1 MSSTPASLFAAA
13 SILLYL
19 AATVLYWRSEALKS
33 WSQLAGAAAIAC
45 HSLSLVLVLAQF
57 EAFQFGF
64 GPAVS
69 LFAWQC
75 AFFVLLASLARPLH
89 HLGLVIY
96 PIAAVAVAA
105 TGLLPVSAPGDA
117 FNGGLALVAHILL
130 SLLAYGLL
138 TIAAV
143 QSLVLLLQDRGLRQ
157 HHIPGWLQRLPA
169 LETMEQLLFQIITL
183 GFLLL
188 SLSLFSGL
196 LFLDDLFAQ
205 HLVHKTVLSF
215 LAWLIFAVLIWG
227 RWQFGWR
234 GRKAIHWTLGGYSG
248 LILAYFGS
256 KWVLEVILQQRWG

>member
-1 MSSTPASLFAAA
+1 MSANPASLFAAT

-19 AATVLYWRSEALKS
+19 LSAGLYWRAEAFRP
-33 WSQLAGAAAIAC
+33 WSQLTAVIAIAC
-45 HSLSLVLVLAQF
+45 HGISLVLVLGQF
-57 EAFQFGF
+57 EAFEFGF
-64 GPAVS
+64 GPALS

-75 AFFVLLASLARPLH
+75 ALFVLLASFTRPLH
-89 HLGLVIY
+89 HLGLVVY
-96 PIAAVAVAA
+96 PTAAAAVTTLWFLPTTSPGEAF
-105 TGLLPVSAPGDA
+105 TGGVP
-117 FNGGLALVAHILL
+117 LAAHILL

-143 QSLVLLLQDRGLRQ
+143 QALTLLLQDRGLRQ
-157 HHIPGWLQRLPA
+157 HHIPPWLQRLPA

-215 LAWLIFAVLIWG
+215 VAWLIFAILIWG

-256 KWVLEVILQQRWG
+256 KWVLEVILNQRWG